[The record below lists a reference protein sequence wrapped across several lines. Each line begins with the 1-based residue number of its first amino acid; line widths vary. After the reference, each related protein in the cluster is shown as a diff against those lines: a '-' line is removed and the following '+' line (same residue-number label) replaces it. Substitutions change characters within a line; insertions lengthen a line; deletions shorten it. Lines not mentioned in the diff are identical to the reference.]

1 MKCHLEQAIV
11 NMFGISK
18 NTAFEGKHSWDTQGF
33 KF

>member
-11 NMFGISK
+11 NMFDISK
-18 NTAFEGKHSWDTQGF
+18 NTDFDVKHSWDTPGF